1 VNLIKI
7 YILFKYLGRTK
18 ILVLLKPCHCFIKY
32 DFAIAWVQNKM
43 KTAEKNNGHIYTVS
57 TLTKEIKFLLEE
69 RFSFLWV
76 IGEISNYATPASGH
90 SYFSLK
96 DTDAVISCVM
106 FKQQKRGLKFV
117 PESGMKIIGL
127 ARISL
132 YEPRGSYQLIF
143 EHLEPEGA
151 GSLQVAFEQLKKKL
165 ASQGLFDDAHK
176 KPIPFLPSTIF
187 VITSG
192 SGAAVRDII
201 HVAVR
206 RFSGC
211 HLQIVPVQVQGKTAE
226 NQIAKAIEMVNHNST
241 PSDLIILARGGGSI
255 EDLAAFNSER
265 VARAIFDSMV
275 PIITGVGHETDF
287 TIADFVADLRAPTPS
302 AAAEL
307 ALPDKSALIQ
317 RINRLT
323 ASLVHAMEQK
333 IYFYNQKLDDL
344 SFRLKNPNRVLND
357 FRGRIEDCQTRM
369 KRTLQTR
376 VSHHRESIFW
386 LQNALKGK
394 IPKVKEYRTQVDRLT
409 ALLLLGMEG
418 HLAAS
423 KTKVRE
429 MVVKLEAYNPAS
441 VLDRGYSIA
450 RVLPGKKIL
459 VDANDTA
466 VDDQIEIILS
476 KGRLVTRV
484 EKING

>member
-1 VNLIKI
+1 MKI
-7 YILFKYLGRTK
+7 T
-18 ILVLLKPCHCFIKY
+18 
-32 DFAIAWVQNKM
+32 
-43 KTAEKNNGHIYTVS
+43 EKNNAQIYTVS
-57 TLTKEIKFLLEE
+57 TLTKEIKVLLEE

-96 DTDAVISCVM
+96 DTNAVISCVM
-106 FKQQKRGLKFV
+106 FKQQKRSLKFV

-165 ASQGLFDDAHK
+165 ASQGFFEKDHK
-176 KPIPFLPSTIF
+176 KPIPFLPSKIF

-201 HVAVR
+201 HVAGR

-226 NQIAKAIEMVNHNST
+226 NQIAQAIEMVNLNSKFNEV
-241 PSDLIILARGGGSI
+241 IILARGGGSI
-255 EDLAAFNSER
+255 EDLSAFNSER
-265 VARAIFDSMV
+265 VARAIFGSKIPV
-275 PIITGVGHETDF
+275 ITGVGHETDF

-307 ALPDKSALIQ
+307 ALPDKGSLIYK
-317 RINRLT
+317 INRLT
-323 ASLVHAMEQK
+323 ASLDLAMDQK
-333 IYFYNQKLDDL
+333 INFFNQKLDDL
-344 SFRLKNPNRVLND
+344 HSRLKRPNRVLAD
-357 FRGRIEDCQTRM
+357 YRIRIKECDERM
-369 KRTLQTR
+369 NRNLKTR
-376 VSHHRESIFW
+376 VLYNKERVFW
-386 LQNALKGK
+386 LQNALEGK
-394 IPKVKEYRTQVDRLT
+394 IPLVSDHRNQVDRLT
-409 ALLLLGMEG
+409 ANLGLGMNNRFSA
-418 HLAAS
+418 L
-423 KTKVRE
+423 KMKVRE
-429 MVVKLEAYNPAS
+429 MVVKLDAYNPTS

-450 RVLPGKKIL
+450 RVLPAKKIL
-459 VDANDTA
+459 MDANDAA
-466 VDDQIEIILS
+466 VDDQIEIVLS
-476 KGRLVTRV
+476 KGRLLTRV
-484 EKING
+484 EKKINGQKDI

>member
-1 VNLIKI
+1 
-7 YILFKYLGRTK
+7 
-18 ILVLLKPCHCFIKY
+18 
-32 DFAIAWVQNKM
+32 M

-106 FKQQKRGLKFV
+106 FKQQKRGLKFL

-176 KPIPFLPSTIF
+176 RSIPFLPSKIF

-201 HVAVR
+201 HVATR

-211 HLQIVPVQVQGKTAE
+211 HLQIVPVQVQGKMAE
-226 NQIAKAIEMVNHNST
+226 NQIAKAIEMVNLNSK
-241 PSDLIILARGGGSI
+241 PSEVIILSRGGGSI
-255 EDLAAFNSER
+255 EDLSAFNSER

-307 ALPDKSALIQ
+307 AIPDKGSLIYK
-317 RINRLT
+317 INRLMV
-323 ASLVHAMEQK
+323 SLAHAMDQK
-333 IYFYNQKLDDL
+333 INFSNQKLDDL
-344 SFRLKNPNRVLND
+344 HSRLKRPNRVLD
-357 FRGRIEDCQTRM
+357 EYRIRIEECNARM
-369 KRTLQTR
+369 KRNLKTR
-376 VSHHRESIFW
+376 VLYNNERVFW
-386 LQNALKGK
+386 LQNALEGK
-394 IPKVKEYRTQVDRLT
+394 IPQVIELRNQVDRLK
-409 ALLLLGMEG
+409 ANLALGMDNRFSA
-418 HLAAS
+418 L

-429 MVVKLEAYNPAS
+429 MVVKLDAYNPSA

-450 RVLPGKKIL
+450 RLLPGKNIL
-459 VDANDTA
+459 VDAKDA
-466 VDDQIEIILS
+466 AMDDQIEIVLS
-476 KGRLVTRV
+476 KGRLITRV

>member
-1 VNLIKI
+1 M
-7 YILFKYLGRTK
+7 
-18 ILVLLKPCHCFIKY
+18 LKPCHCFIKY
-32 DFAIAWVQNKM
+32 DFAIEWVQNKM

-57 TLTKEIKFLLEE
+57 TLTKEIKSLLEE

-76 IGEISNYATPASGH
+76 VGEISNYATPASGH

-96 DTDAVISCVM
+96 DTSAVISCVM
-106 FKQQKRGLKFV
+106 FKQQKRRLKFV
-117 PESGMKIIGL
+117 PESGMKIVGL

-165 ASQGLFDDAHK
+165 ASQGLFEELHK
-176 KPIPFLPSTIF
+176 KPIPFLPSKIF

-201 HVAVR
+201 HVATR

-226 NQIAKAIEMVNHNST
+226 NQIAQAIEMVNLNSK
-241 PSDLIILARGGGSI
+241 PSELIILARGGGSI
-255 EDLAAFNSER
+255 EDLSAFNCER
-265 VARAIFDSMV
+265 VARAIFNSMV
-275 PIITGVGHETDF
+275 PVITGVGHETDF

-307 ALPDKSALIQ
+307 ALPDKGTLIYK
-317 RINRLT
+317 INRLT
-323 ASLVHAMEQK
+323 ASCAQAMDRK
-333 IYFYNQKLDDL
+333 INFSNQKLDDL
-344 SFRLKNPNRVLND
+344 HSRLKSPSRVLND
-357 FRGRIEDCQTRM
+357 HRIRIDECDTRM
-369 KRTLQTR
+369 KRNLKTR
-376 VSHHRESIFW
+376 VLYNKERVSW

-394 IPKVKEYRTQVDRLT
+394 TPQIFEHRNQVDRLT
-409 ALLLLGMEG
+409 ANLAQGMDNRFS
-418 HLAAS
+418 AM
-423 KTKVRE
+423 KIKVRE
-429 MVVKLEAYNPAS
+429 MVVKLDAYNPS
-441 VLDRGYSIA
+441 FILDRGYSIA
-450 RVLPGKKIL
+450 RVLPAKKIL
-459 VDANDTA
+459 MDANDA
-466 VDDQIEIILS
+466 SVDDQIEIVLS

-484 EKING
+484 EKKING